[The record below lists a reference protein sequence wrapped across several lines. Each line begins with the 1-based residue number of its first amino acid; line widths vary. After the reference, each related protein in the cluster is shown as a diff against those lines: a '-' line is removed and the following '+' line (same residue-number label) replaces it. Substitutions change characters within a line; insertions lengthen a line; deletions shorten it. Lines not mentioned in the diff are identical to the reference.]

1 MEKVKGEGNP
11 VLIVDS
17 GHLFTDMGTGVNQQQ
32 SLTKAQL
39 ISRAYKHMGVA
50 AINVGEADL
59 MQGLTFLR
67 NEASQG
73 LPLISA
79 NLIDPARKSPIFS
92 PYTIKKVGEIR
103 IALFGLASPV
113 KNQAIPQPAENKFL
127 VGDPVKAARKMF
139 EKLRQKADIIIL
151 LSDLDAKRE
160 REVIKAVPGIHFVLG
175 GHEGRFIQTPLWE
188 RHTPILE
195 SYKNG
200 MYAGKLHL
208 TFVKASSPF
217 IYKSTEERRHGLKA
231 SKGGNHFLWALEPL
245 HTSLPED
252 REISSWIQKSGIEK
266 D

>member
-1 MEKVKGEGNP
+1 VEKVKGEGNA

-17 GHLFTDMGTGVNQQQ
+17 GHLFADMGTGVNQQQ
-32 SLTKAQL
+32 SFTKAQL
-39 ISRAYKHMGVA
+39 ISRAYKYMGVA
-50 AINVGEADL
+50 AINVSDADL
-59 MQGLTFLR
+59 TQGLTFLR
-67 NEASQG
+67 NEASRG

-79 NLIDPARKSPIFS
+79 NLIDSVRKSPIFS
-92 PYTIKKVGEIR
+92 PYTIKKVGKIR
-103 IALFGLASPV
+103 IALFGLTSQV
-113 KNQAIPQPAENKFL
+113 KNQAVTQPAENKFL
-127 VGDPVKAARKMF
+127 VGDPVKSARKMF

-160 REVIKAVPGIHFVLG
+160 REVVKAVPGIHFVLG

-188 RHTPILE
+188 GHTPLLE

-200 MYAGKLHL
+200 MYAGTLHL

-217 IYKSTEERRHGLKA
+217 AYKSTEETSHGLKN
-231 SKGGNHFLWALEPL
+231 SKVGNRFSWTLVPL
-245 HTSLPED
+245 HTSLLED